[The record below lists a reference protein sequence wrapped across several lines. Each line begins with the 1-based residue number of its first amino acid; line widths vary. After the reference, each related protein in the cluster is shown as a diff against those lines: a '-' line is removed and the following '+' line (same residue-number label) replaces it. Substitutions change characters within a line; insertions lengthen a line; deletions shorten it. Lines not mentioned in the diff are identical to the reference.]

1 MTKSL
6 LVLTS
11 ISIDCFQLSMAV
23 QKCRTKLTMY
33 LNSYQHNSSGSNHFF
48 GILYAFSIPISQVWG
63 ANFVYFPLKKK
74 NTVIIHV
81 WNCFSKI

>member
-11 ISIDCFQLSMAV
+11 IFHWLVSIVV

-33 LNSYQHNSSGSNHFF
+33 LNSYQHNSSGSKSLTISLEFYT
-48 GILYAFSIPISQVWG
+48 LFSIVISQVWG
-63 ANFVYFPLKKK
+63 ANFAYFSYLQKKK
-74 NTVIIHV
+74 LL
-81 WNCFSKI
+81 